1 MERSVQRFLLQ
12 RSSTRQHIRFFGR
25 SACYRR
31 KYVVTKKATPT
42 LPNLAT
48 PEQQNVKS
56 RLKRN
61 LFYRFFNFIETYGE
75 KVLSKILPEKLMTG
89 VKLFSRG
96 TKLLFND
103 MREYQAVNQ
112 YLSKSVDWEMACKGL
127 SSKQLEVYL
136 SLPSQII
143 RVSPVLILSAF
154 PMAQNVSTYYLGF
167 SKKLKGWRL
176 DVRGPNLF

>member
-1 MERSVQRFLLQ
+1 MERSIQRFLLQ
-12 RSSTRQHIRFFGR
+12 SSATREHVRFFGR
-25 SACYRR
+25 SVCYKR
-31 KYVVTKKATPT
+31 KYVVTKKSTPT

-56 RLKRN
+56 RIKQN
-61 LFYRFFNFIETYGE
+61 LFYRFFNFIETYSE
-75 KVLSKILPEKLMTG
+75 KVLSKILPEKLFTG

-103 MREYQAVNQ
+103 MREYQAINQ
-112 YLSKSVDWEMACKGL
+112 KLSKSVDWEMACKGL

-136 SLPSQII
+136 NLPSQIM

-154 PMAQNVSTYYLGF
+154 PMAQNVSI
-167 SKKLKGWRL
+167 
-176 DVRGPNLF
+176 

>member
-1 MERSVQRFLLQ
+1 M
-12 RSSTRQHIRFFGR
+12 
-25 SACYRR
+25 
-31 KYVVTKKATPT
+31 VTKKATPT

-154 PMAQNVSTYYLGF
+154 PMAQNVSTYYLVF